1 MPEDQSPS
9 EWDDQL
15 PGIFRACCVAI
26 LGGLLIG
33 VIGTGFRASLSW
45 LGARHLEFVEWA
57 HHWPLLGWILPVLL
71 AAAGVALARL
81 MIRPHPLASG
91 SGVQHVEAIMRKEAE
106 PGSIWIVP
114 IKFIGGLLAIGSGL
128 ALGREGPTIQMGA
141 TIGSELSMRF
151 RCAKDVVRDVQA
163 ALGGAGLAVA
173 FNAPV
178 GGAIFVFE
186 EVARSFRLR
195 LMLVTLIGSGT
206 AIAVTRALLGLS
218 SDFHVPPVE
227 AGPPWTL
234 AAYLAFGCLLGLL
247 GVLYNKI
254 TIFGLETFA
263 RCKRWPVEIRA
274 AIVGAAVGLIS
285 WFFPHLVGGGDGVS
299 QSILDGG
306 MPVGSLALIL
316 LIRWF
321 LGPLSYSAGTPGGLF
336 SPLLLVGACL
346 GALFAGVF
354 NTVAPDSHTLPAV
367 AFAIVGMT
375 AFFTGVV
382 RAPITG
388 IVLIAEM
395 TATTA
400 LMVPMLVACFG
411 AMLSASLVR
420 GEPIYDTLRRRM
432 LKAFPNLQRNTR

>member
-1 MPEDQSPS
+1 MSEDQPSP

-15 PGIFRACCVAI
+15 SGIVRACMAAI
-26 LGGLLIG
+26 IGGVLIG
-33 VIGTGFRASLSW
+33 LIGGTFRVSLSW

-57 HHWPLLGWILPVLL
+57 HSWPALGWVFPVLL
-71 AAAGVALARL
+71 GAIGVAVARL
-81 MIRPHPLASG
+81 MVRPHPLASG
-91 SGVQHVEAIMRKEAE
+91 SGVQHVEAIMRNEAE
-106 PGSIWIVP
+106 PGSLWIVP
-114 IKFIGGLLAIGSGL
+114 IKFFGGLLAIGSGL

-141 TIGSELSMRF
+141 TIGTELSKRL
-151 RCAKDVVRDVQA
+151 RCAKDVLCDVQA

-178 GGAIFVFE
+178 GGALFVFE
-186 EVARSFRLR
+186 EVSRAFRLR
-195 LMLVTLIGSGT
+195 LVLVTLIGSST
-206 AIAVTRALLGLS
+206 AIAVTRIILGTS
-218 SDFHVPPVE
+218 SDFHVSSLD
-227 AGPPWTL
+227 AGSPWAL
-234 AAYLAFGCLLGLL
+234 GAYLILGCLLGLL
-247 GVLYNKI
+247 GVLYNKL
-254 TIFGLETFA
+254 TIFGLDTFA
-263 RCKRWPVEIRA
+263 RLKRWPVEVRA
-274 AIVGAAVGLIS
+274 GVVGAIVGAIS
-285 WFFPHLVGGGDGVS
+285 WFFPRFVGGGDGLS
-299 QSILDGG
+299 QEILDGG
-306 MPVGSLALIL
+306 MALGPLMLIL

-321 LGPLSYSAGTPGGLF
+321 IGPLSYSAGTPGGLF

-346 GALFAGVF
+346 GAIFAGAL
-354 NTVAPDSHTLPAV
+354 NIAMPEPYALSAV

-420 GEPIYDTLRRRM
+420 GEPIYDTLRHRM
-432 LKAFPNLQRNTR
+432 LQSFNRI